1 MCSFLPTNKQEL
13 PGNPR
18 GGERSCSAAPSTN
31 NTAVPAA
38 IRAPPEGAQDTDG
51 VCLLVPPSAPRRS
64 PMTDFSRKQV
74 TEGSREQ
81 TFRIYFQREASHFC
95 F

>member
-1 MCSFLPTNKQEL
+1 MGSVF
-13 PGNPR
+13 
-18 GGERSCSAAPSTN
+18 
-31 NTAVPAA
+31 
-38 IRAPPEGAQDTDG
+38 
-51 VCLLVPPSAPRRS
+51 LVPPCAPRRS
-64 PMTDFSRKQV
+64 PMTYFSRKQV

>member
-1 MCSFLPTNKQEL
+1 MGSVF
-13 PGNPR
+13 
-18 GGERSCSAAPSTN
+18 
-31 NTAVPAA
+31 
-38 IRAPPEGAQDTDG
+38 
-51 VCLLVPPSAPRRS
+51 LVPPSAPRRS
-64 PMTDFSRKQV
+64 PMTYFSRKQV